1 MPERTFRILNN
12 LGTFWALGP
21 RNIAKVLAYR
31 LALRTGIHPVLRI
44 SARAPEGPFFTSK
57 VQRAP
62 LGALAGET
70 WRDNGSW
77 FSAHDF
83 PLGGPPDWHANPFCP
98 GARARA
104 DLNWNQIPDFSADLG
119 DIKTVWEASRFDW
132 ALAMARRAALGDTT
146 ELDRLN
152 TWLADWSQ
160 ANPPYR
166 GVNWK
171 CGQEAS
177 IRVMHLAAT
186 ALILDQENDPI
197 PGLRALI
204 AAHLA
209 RIAPTISYAIGQA
222 NNHGTSE
229 AAALFIGGS
238 LLGDTDGE
246 RYSAI
251 GRRWLEERAQTL
263 IAPDGTFSQYSV
275 VYHRVMLDTYALAEV
290 WRRRL
295 QLPSFSTTLTA
306 RLASATRW
314 LQAVVD
320 PITGDTPNLGANDG
334 ARLIPLADMPFRDFR
349 PSLQLS
355 AELFC
360 GARAIAAEGSWDQP
374 RFWLGQR
381 ASTAT
386 LPAPVSATLDHGGFH
401 VMRQGRAFALLRYP
415 RFRFRPSQADALH
428 LDLWVAGQNLLRD
441 AGTYS
446 YASPEGIWFAGTAA
460 HNTVEFDGRDQMPR
474 LGRFLFGAWL
484 KAENVT
490 PVACKEGM
498 VTAAAGYC
506 DNWGARHHRTVVLG
520 DGSLTCTDRL
530 SGNARSAV
538 LRWRLAPGE
547 WQLAGDGVTNGP
559 VTLRLS
565 GPERMTLRLVQ
576 SQESRHYLEKT
587 LLPVLEAR
595 VDLPSEII
603 TEIAF

>member
-1 MPERTFRILNN
+1 MPERPCRLFNS
-12 LGTFWALGP
+12 LGTLRAIGLH
-21 RNIAKVLAYR
+21 NIAKVLAYR

-44 SARAPEGPFFTSK
+44 AAPAPKGPFFAGP
-57 VQRAP
+57 VRHAP
-62 LGALAGET
+62 AGALAGEA

-77 FSAHDF
+77 FSAHSF
-83 PLGGPPDWHANPFCP
+83 PLSGPPDWHANPFIP
-98 GARARA
+98 STQAGA
-104 DLNWNQIPDFSADLG
+104 DLVWNRIPDFSADLG

-132 ALAMARRAALGDTT
+132 ALAMARRAALGDAR

-152 TWLADWSQ
+152 AWLADWSQ
-160 ANPPYR
+160 ANPPYL
-166 GVNWK
+166 GANWK

-186 ALILDQENDPI
+186 ALVLNQEKGPL

-209 RIAPTISYAIGQA
+209 RIAPTIDYAIGQA

-238 LLGDTDGE
+238 WLGDADGE
-246 RYSAI
+246 RYAAI
-251 GRRWLEERAQTL
+251 GRHWLEDRVQVL
-263 IAPDGTFSQYSV
+263 IAQDGTFSQYSV
-275 VYHRVMLDTYALAEV
+275 VYHRVMLDTYALVEA

-295 QLPSFSTTLTA
+295 QLPSFSTILTA

-320 PITGDTPNLGANDG
+320 PITGDAPNLGANDG
-334 ARLIPLADMPFRDFR
+334 ARLIPLADVPFRDFR
-349 PSLQLS
+349 SSLQLS

-360 GARAIAAEGSWDQP
+360 NARAIAAEGLWDQP
-374 RFWLGQR
+374 RLWLGQR
-381 ASTAT
+381 ASTTT
-386 LPAPVSATLDHGGFH
+386 LPAPVSATLDDGGFH
-401 VMRQGRAFALLRYP
+401 LMRQGRAFALLRYP

-446 YASPEGIWFAGTAA
+446 YASAEGAWFAGTAA

-484 KAENVT
+484 KAESVI
-490 PVACKEGM
+490 PVACRDGT
-498 VTAAAGYC
+498 VTAAAGYR
-506 DNWGARHHRTVVLG
+506 DSWGARHARAVVLG
-520 DGSLTCTDRL
+520 DRGLTCTDSL
-530 SGNARSAV
+530 SGSAHCAV
-538 LRWRLAPGE
+538 LRWRLAPGN
-547 WQLAGDGVTNGP
+547 WKLTSDGATNGP

-565 GPERMTLRLVQ
+565 GPEGMTLRLVQ

-587 LLPVLEAR
+587 SIPVLEAK
-595 VDLPSEII
+595 VDLPCKIV
-603 TEIAF
+603 TVIAF